1 MKIDFD
7 LILRIISILSLGT
20 SFFSF
25 IVTTLV
31 TNTKSPN
38 FIEYTD
44 LSKFFLNLY
53 VFLILLICLIHS
65 IYPKIVFTFIT
76 EGFGIITSI
85 KGKIILSLAIDI
97 MYYST
102 DNLPQKLFGMI
113 SFVSVLALFL
123 GDLVLNCEILKQPSE
138 ENNNESKEV
147 EISTDNS
154 ISVFNQNKNGM

>member
-138 ENNNESKEV
+138 ESNNESKEV

>member
-1 MKIDFD
+1 M
-7 LILRIISILSLGT
+7 
-20 SFFSF
+20 
-25 IVTTLV
+25 

-113 SFVSVLALFL
+113 SFVSVLSLFL

-138 ENNNESKEV
+138 ESNNESKEV

>member
-138 ENNNESKEV
+138 ESNNETKEV

>member
-113 SFVSVLALFL
+113 SFVSVLSLFL

-138 ENNNESKEV
+138 ESNNESKEV